1 MENKQI
7 KFSSSAREALKAG
20 LDTLADAVKVTLGP
34 AGRNV
39 LLQKGN
45 GAHITKDGVSVA
57 KEVQLENPFMNMG
70 VQLVKEVS
78 QKTAD
83 EAGDGTTTATV
94 LAQSIAESG
103 FLLVED
109 GTNPI
114 YLKRGM
120 DKAVEV
126 VVSELDKQSIK
137 VGDKV
142 EQIATISANGDENI
156 GKLISDAFDKVG
168 KDGVITVEESKG
180 IETSMEIV
188 DGMQFDKGFLSTHFA
203 TNTEKII
210 AELEN
215 PYILLYDGR
224 INNMNDILKLLEGV
238 AQASKPLVII
248 ADDVEGEVLGTLV
261 VNKLRGALNVCAV
274 KSPEFGDRR
283 KLILDDIATLT
294 GGEVF
299 SKDKGMK
306 LDKFSWDWFGEART
320 VTVTK
325 DQTTIVD
332 GKGGTERIEAR
343 IEELQQQIEQA
354 GSPFETEKLQ
364 ERLAKFVGGVGII
377 HVGGNTETEMKEKKD
392 RVDDALNATKAAV
405 EEGIVPGGGSALLYA
420 REAITTTEGESGIG
434 SRIVYQACGKP
445 FSQILTNAGYAEV
458 QSMIL
463 ANTLTN
469 SEDGDVWT
477 GYNLKT
483 ESMVNMKEAGII
495 DPAKVTRTALE
506 DAASVAGTILLTECV
521 IVEDPDN
528 KDEVDPMAGI
538 MAKEAEIKVEEIKTK
553 VAKRVPPGDRWAPLS
568 NTTVKLDSLT
578 DVLEFIY
585 QDTGKTQFYMDAKEG
600 FVYVVDTEEVVIEP
614 EPEKKYN
621 LYGDRD

>member
-57 KEVQLENPFMNMG
+57 KEVQLENPYMNMG

-94 LAQSIAESG
+94 LAQAIASEG
-103 FLLVED
+103 FKLVEE
-109 GTNPI
+109 GTNPV

-210 AELEN
+210 AELES

-274 KSPEFGDRR
+274 KAPAFGDR
-283 KLILDDIATLT
+283 KKEMMKDIATVT
-294 GGEVF
+294 GGTFIQPEIGQKLEDVTLDMLGIAEKVVV
-299 SKDKGMK
+299 SKD
-306 LDKFSWDWFGEART
+306 T
-320 VTVTK
+320 
-325 DQTTIVD
+325 TTIVN
-332 GKGGTERIEAR
+332 G
-343 IEELQQQIEQA
+343 A
-354 GSPFETEKLQ
+354 GSTEEISERVQSIKTQIDESQSDYEKEKMQ
-364 ERLAKFVGGVGII
+364 ERLAKLAGGVAVLYIGAGSE
-377 HVGGNTETEMKEKKD
+377 VELKEKKD
-392 RVDDALNATKAAV
+392 RVDDALQATKAAM
-405 EEGIVPGGGSALLYA
+405 EEGVVEGGGIALLRTIKEVANLKLDSEAEQNGVNVILSAL
-420 REAITTTEGESGIG
+420 ES
-434 SRIVYQACGKP
+434 P
-445 FSQILTNAGYAEV
+445 FRQILINGGWNV
-458 QSMIL
+458 
-463 ANTLTN
+463 
-469 SEDGDVWT
+469 EDGLGHLDGKGFNAKDGTYVDM
-477 GYNLKT
+477 Y
-483 ESMVNMKEAGII
+483 EAGII
-495 DPAKVTRTALE
+495 DPKKVTRTAIQN
-506 DAASVAGTILLTECV
+506 ASSVVGMILTTECM
-521 IVEDPDN
+521 IVDKPS
-528 KDEVDPMAGI
+528 
-538 MAKEAEIKVEEIKTK
+538 KEEN
-553 VAKRVPPGDRWAPLS
+553 VAQKQMLMG
-568 NTTVKLDSLT
+568 
-578 DVLEFIY
+578 
-585 QDTGKTQFYMDAKEG
+585 
-600 FVYVVDTEEVVIEP
+600 
-614 EPEKKYN
+614 
-621 LYGDRD
+621 

>member
-57 KEVQLENPFMNMG
+57 KEVQLENPYMNMG

-94 LAQSIAESG
+94 LAQAIASEG
-103 FLLVED
+103 FKLVEE
-109 GTNPI
+109 GTNPV

-274 KSPEFGDRR
+274 KAPSFGDR
-283 KLILDDIATLT
+283 KKEMMKDIATVT
-294 GGEVF
+294 GGTFIQPEIGQKLEDVTLDMLGIAEKVVV
-299 SKDKGMK
+299 SKD
-306 LDKFSWDWFGEART
+306 T
-320 VTVTK
+320 
-325 DQTTIVD
+325 TTIVN
-332 GKGGTERIEAR
+332 G
-343 IEELQQQIEQA
+343 A
-354 GSPFETEKLQ
+354 GSTEEISERVQSIKTQIDESQSDYEKEKMQ
-364 ERLAKFVGGVGII
+364 ERLAKLAGGVAVLYIGAGSE
-377 HVGGNTETEMKEKKD
+377 VELKEKKD
-392 RVDDALNATKAAV
+392 RVDDALQATKAAM
-405 EEGIVPGGGSALLYA
+405 EEGVVEGGGIALLRTIKEVARLDLDSEAEQNGVNVILSAL
-420 REAITTTEGESGIG
+420 ES
-434 SRIVYQACGKP
+434 P
-445 FSQILTNAGYAEV
+445 FRQILINGGWDV
-458 QSMIL
+458 
-463 ANTLTN
+463 
-469 SEDGDVWT
+469 EDGLGHLDGKGFNAKDGTYVDM
-477 GYNLKT
+477 Y
-483 ESMVNMKEAGII
+483 EAGII
-495 DPAKVTRTALE
+495 DPKKVTRTAIQN
-506 DAASVAGTILLTECV
+506 ASSVVGMILTTECM
-521 IVEDPDN
+521 IVDKPS
-528 KDEVDPMAGI
+528 
-538 MAKEAEIKVEEIKTK
+538 KEEN
-553 VAKRVPPGDRWAPLS
+553 VAQKQMLMG
-568 NTTVKLDSLT
+568 
-578 DVLEFIY
+578 
-585 QDTGKTQFYMDAKEG
+585 
-600 FVYVVDTEEVVIEP
+600 
-614 EPEKKYN
+614 
-621 LYGDRD
+621 